1 MRKVKSK
8 VRIPIRT
15 FRKILT
21 GLLILICITP
31 VAGYVALQFP
41 QLQTRIAHKAVTAL
55 QEKIDGKIEV
65 DRVAIVF
72 VNKVMAYGICIT
84 GEQGDT
90 LASVEKL
97 SVSISPSDLLRG
109 RIHINRLF
117 LQNGCFNL
125 IKEGPGKYNNINRI
139 FRTAPKPDSLKKPFI
154 MPDMTADEITL
165 RNMAFSLVSPLADTI
180 PVRDDCM
187 NFKNMRLKGIDA
199 RINRVKIEDNT
210 VSCRIRDLG
219 CYDRCG
225 YQLQSLSGSFSLDS
239 ASPGWTTCT

>member
-90 LASVEKL
+90 LASVEKI

-109 RIHINRLF
+109 RIHINLS
-117 LQNGCFNL
+117 L
-125 IKEGPGKYNNINRI
+125 IHI
-139 FRTAPKPDSLKKPFI
+139 
-154 MPDMTADEITL
+154 
-165 RNMAFSLVSPLADTI
+165 
-180 PVRDDCM
+180 
-187 NFKNMRLKGIDA
+187 
-199 RINRVKIEDNT
+199 
-210 VSCRIRDLG
+210 
-219 CYDRCG
+219 
-225 YQLQSLSGSFSLDS
+225 
-239 ASPGWTTCT
+239 